1 MEGTPTLSPVSERQ
15 AEAAGSEPSL
25 PGAPEGT
32 GSARNR
38 FGYRCEGHRY
48 EIFFRARVIARDATR
63 SSTAPGDR
71 PCNGS
76 VPMPVVTRWNGFW
89 SASDAGVN
97 DAPARLGPELWPKRP
112 DPYADKSLPRSS
124 GHIAL
129 GLSTPVSSACAQGE
143 EGGARS
149 VEVLPLRSLF
159 FKRMKGVEL
168 EFHQLVLRYERL
180 KVVRPEPERR
190 LLASLA
196 EVGQQVP
203 IVVVKED
210 ADGTFVVIDGYKR
223 VRALRRL
230 GRDTV
235 TAGCWPGEEAEALIA
250 TRLMQTAEPET
261 ALEQSWL
268 LAELHERF
276 GLSLEELARR
286 FSHSVSWVSRRLALV
301 QELPECIQERVRR
314 GEMGAH
320 GAAKYL
326 VPLAR
331 ANREVCLELV
341 EAIGATR
348 LASRDLG
355 ILYTAYQT
363 GNWVTR
369 QRLLE
374 APLVF
379 LKSYKEAQAPPAV
392 EPGLSDSFL
401 TDLEILS
408 ATARRADRRLRA
420 GVLRNLPEKDRQ
432 DLASLLDQSRREIER
447 LAEHFHQ
454 ERGHAGPGHP
464 CGDSEAAR
472 AGA

>member
-1 MEGTPTLSPVSERQ
+1 M
-15 AEAAGSEPSL
+15 
-25 PGAPEGT
+25 
-32 GSARNR
+32 
-38 FGYRCEGHRY
+38 
-48 EIFFRARVIARDATR
+48 
-63 SSTAPGDR
+63 
-71 PCNGS
+71 
-76 VPMPVVTRWNGFW
+76 
-89 SASDAGVN
+89 
-97 DAPARLGPELWPKRP
+97 
-112 DPYADKSLPRSS
+112 
-124 GHIAL
+124 
-129 GLSTPVSSACAQGE
+129 
-143 EGGARS
+143 
-149 VEVLPLRSLF
+149 
-159 FKRMKGVEL
+159 EL
-168 EFHQLVLRYERL
+168 EFHQLALRYERL
-180 KVVRPEPERR
+180 KVVRLEAERR

-203 IVVVKED
+203 MVVVKEN
-210 ADGTFVVIDGYKR
+210 ADGRFVVIDGYKR

-235 TAGCWPGEEAEALIA
+235 TAGCWPGGEAEALIA
-250 TRLMQTAEPET
+250 TRLVQTAEPET
-261 ALEQSWL
+261 VLEQSWL

-276 GLSLEELARR
+276 GLSLEELARN
-286 FSHSVSWVSRRLALV
+286 FNHSVSWVSRRLALV
-301 QELPECIQERVRR
+301 QELPEGIQERVRR

-331 ANREVCLELV
+331 ANREACLQLV

-348 LASRDLG
+348 LSSRDLG

-379 LKSYKEAQAPPAV
+379 LKSYKEAEAPPSV
-392 EPGLSDSFL
+392 EPGPSDSLL

-432 DLASLLDQSRREIER
+432 DLARLLDQSRHEIER
-447 LAEHFHQ
+447 VAEHFA
-454 ERGHAGPGHP
+454 EETGHAGSEYPSRDP
-464 CGDSEAAR
+464 EAAR

>member
-1 MEGTPTLSPVSERQ
+1 M
-15 AEAAGSEPSL
+15 
-25 PGAPEGT
+25 
-32 GSARNR
+32 
-38 FGYRCEGHRY
+38 
-48 EIFFRARVIARDATR
+48 RV
-63 SSTAPGDR
+63 
-71 PCNGS
+71 
-76 VPMPVVTRWNGFW
+76 
-89 SASDAGVN
+89 
-97 DAPARLGPELWPKRP
+97 
-112 DPYADKSLPRSS
+112 
-124 GHIAL
+124 
-129 GLSTPVSSACAQGE
+129 
-143 EGGARS
+143 
-149 VEVLPLRSLF
+149 
-159 FKRMKGVEL
+159 KGVEL
-168 EFHQLVLRYERL
+168 EFHQLALRYERL
-180 KVVRPEPERR
+180 KVVRPEAERR

-203 IVVVKED
+203 IVVVKQA
-210 ADGTFVVIDGYKR
+210 ADDQFVVIDGYKR

-235 TAGCWPGEEAEALIA
+235 AAGCWPGEEAEALIA

-301 QELPECIQERVRR
+301 RELPDSIQERVRR

-331 ANREVCLELV
+331 ANRQTCLELV
-341 EAIGATR
+341 EAIGTTR
-348 LASRDLG
+348 LSSRDLG

-363 GNWVTR
+363 SHGVTR

-379 LKSYKEAQAPPAV
+379 LKSYKEAQAQPPF
-392 EPGLSDSFL
+392 EPDPVPTPGESLLSDLEMLSF
-401 TDLEILS
+401 
-408 ATARRADRRLRA
+408 AARRAHRRLRA
-420 GVLRNLPEKDRQ
+420 GILCQLPEKLRQ
-432 DLASLLDQSRREIER
+432 DLSSLLDQCQREIER
-447 LAEHFHQ
+447 LAKHFNQ
-454 ERGHAGPGHP
+454 ERGDVGPEHSS
-464 CGDSEAAR
+464 GDSEAAR

>member
-1 MEGTPTLSPVSERQ
+1 M
-15 AEAAGSEPSL
+15 
-25 PGAPEGT
+25 
-32 GSARNR
+32 
-38 FGYRCEGHRY
+38 
-48 EIFFRARVIARDATR
+48 
-63 SSTAPGDR
+63 
-71 PCNGS
+71 
-76 VPMPVVTRWNGFW
+76 
-89 SASDAGVN
+89 
-97 DAPARLGPELWPKRP
+97 
-112 DPYADKSLPRSS
+112 
-124 GHIAL
+124 
-129 GLSTPVSSACAQGE
+129 
-143 EGGARS
+143 
-149 VEVLPLRSLF
+149 
-159 FKRMKGVEL
+159 EL
-168 EFHQLVLRYERL
+168 EFHQLALRYERL

-210 ADGTFVVIDGYKR
+210 ADDTFVVIDGYKR
-223 VRALRRL
+223 IRALRRL

-235 TAGCWPGEEAEALIA
+235 MAGRWPGEEVEALIA

-276 GLSLEELARR
+276 RLSLEELARR
-286 FSHSVSWVSRRLALV
+286 FTHSVSWVSRRLALV
-301 QELPECIQERVRR
+301 QELPESIQERVRR

-331 ANREVCLELV
+331 ANRQVCLELV

-348 LASRDLG
+348 LSSRDLG

-379 LKSYKEAQAPPAV
+379 LKTYKEAEAPPAV
-392 EPGLSDSFL
+392 ALGPSDSLL

-408 ATARRADRRLRA
+408 STARRARRRLRTGA
-420 GVLRNLPEKDRQ
+420 LRNLPEKDRQ
-432 DLASLLDQSRREIER
+432 DLAGLLDQSQREIER

-454 ERGHAGPGHP
+454 EMDHARPEQSS
-464 CGDSEAAR
+464 GDAEATGT
-472 AGA
+472 GA

>member
-1 MEGTPTLSPVSERQ
+1 
-15 AEAAGSEPSL
+15 
-25 PGAPEGT
+25 
-32 GSARNR
+32 
-38 FGYRCEGHRY
+38 
-48 EIFFRARVIARDATR
+48 
-63 SSTAPGDR
+63 
-71 PCNGS
+71 
-76 VPMPVVTRWNGFW
+76 
-89 SASDAGVN
+89 
-97 DAPARLGPELWPKRP
+97 
-112 DPYADKSLPRSS
+112 
-124 GHIAL
+124 
-129 GLSTPVSSACAQGE
+129 
-143 EGGARS
+143 
-149 VEVLPLRSLF
+149 
-159 FKRMKGVEL
+159 MKGVEL
-168 EFHQLVLRYERL
+168 EFHQLALRYERL
-180 KVVRPEPERR
+180 KVMRPEAERR

-203 IVVVKED
+203 IVVVKPAAEPST
-210 ADGTFVVIDGYKR
+210 DGFVVIDGYKR

-235 TAGCWPGEEAEALIA
+235 AAGCWPGEESEALIA

-268 LAELHERF
+268 LAELHARF

-286 FSHSVSWVSRRLALV
+286 FGHSVSWVSRRLALV
-301 QELPECIQERVRR
+301 HELPDSIQERVRR

-331 ANREVCLELV
+331 ANREVYLELV
-341 EAIGATR
+341 EGIGATR
-348 LASRDLG
+348 ISSRDLG

-379 LKSYKEAQAPPAV
+379 LKSYKEAKAPAPV
-392 EPGLSDSFL
+392 EPGPSDSLL

-408 ATARRADRRLRA
+408 ATARRAHRRLRA
-420 GVLRNLPEKDRQ
+420 GILRNLPEKDRQ
-432 DLASLLDQSRREIER
+432 DLARLLDQSRHQVER

-454 ERGHAGPGHP
+454 EMDHAGPEHP
-464 CGDSEAAR
+464 SRDSEAAR

>member
-1 MEGTPTLSPVSERQ
+1 M
-15 AEAAGSEPSL
+15 
-25 PGAPEGT
+25 
-32 GSARNR
+32 
-38 FGYRCEGHRY
+38 
-48 EIFFRARVIARDATR
+48 
-63 SSTAPGDR
+63 
-71 PCNGS
+71 
-76 VPMPVVTRWNGFW
+76 
-89 SASDAGVN
+89 
-97 DAPARLGPELWPKRP
+97 
-112 DPYADKSLPRSS
+112 
-124 GHIAL
+124 
-129 GLSTPVSSACAQGE
+129 
-143 EGGARS
+143 
-149 VEVLPLRSLF
+149 
-159 FKRMKGVEL
+159 EL

-196 EVGQQVP
+196 EVGPQVP
-203 IVVVKED
+203 IVVVKQAAD
-210 ADGTFVVIDGYKR
+210 PSADGFVVIDGYKR

-235 TAGCWPGEEAEALIA
+235 AAGCWPGEEAEALIT

-276 GLSLEELARR
+276 GLCLEELARR

-301 QELPECIQERVRR
+301 HELPESVQERVRR

-341 EAIGATR
+341 EGIGATR
-348 LASRDLG
+348 LSSRDLG

-363 GNWVTR
+363 GNWMTR

-379 LKSYKEAQAPPAV
+379 LKSYKEAEGTPSV
-392 EPGLSDSFL
+392 EPGPSDSLL
-401 TDLEILS
+401 TDLEILGS
-408 ATARRADRRLRA
+408 TARRARRRLRT

-432 DLASLLDQSRREIER
+432 DLAGLLDQCRREIER

-454 ERGHAGPGHP
+454 EMGHAGPEHAS
-464 CGDSEAAR
+464 GDSEAAR